1 MKLQKSGEK
10 LTFQIVESK
19 DQCQMTGGG
28 VNKNCTRNSNKM
40 HAQIFMKIGS
50 QFVISSLGKF
60 WCRAERSLKDL
71 PKIKNEKLIL
81 PHLLFTIFA

>member
-10 LTFQIVESK
+10 LTFLIVESK

-50 QFVISSLGKF
+50 VRNIKS
-60 WCRAERSLKDL
+60 R
-71 PKIKNEKLIL
+71 KILVRMCMCQ
-81 PHLLFTIFA
+81 